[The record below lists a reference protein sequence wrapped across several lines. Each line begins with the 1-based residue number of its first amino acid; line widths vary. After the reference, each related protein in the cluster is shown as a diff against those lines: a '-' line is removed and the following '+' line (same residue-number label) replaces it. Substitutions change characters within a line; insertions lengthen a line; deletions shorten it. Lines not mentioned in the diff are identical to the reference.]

1 MFNRK
6 SKKMGLPT
14 EMDSPKE
21 LFSLF
26 DYSIARQ
33 QRLRSP

>member
-1 MFNRK
+1 MENE
-6 SKKMGLPT
+6 KMGLPT
-14 EMDSPKE
+14 DMGSPKE

>member
-1 MFNRK
+1 MENE
-6 SKKMGLPT
+6 KMGLPT
-14 EMDSPKE
+14 VMDSPKE

>member
-1 MFNRK
+1 MENE
-6 SKKMGLPT
+6 KMGLPT
-14 EMDSPKE
+14 DMDSPKV
-21 LFSLF
+21 LLSLF